1 MVMVVLTYTEQLA
14 RKLDLDDPAQGD
26 VREIRAAAERAAG
39 LTRELLTFARR
50 HANAPVLVNLHEV
63 FASLEGLIGR
73 IAGDTVSVEM
83 SLCATLASVFAERAD
98 LEQAL
103 INLALNARDAMP
115 SGGVLTIATSD
126 AAAGMASRPQVEVLV
141 RDTGV
146 GMDDARKTE
155 SSSRFSP
162 RKPAV
167 RDWAR
172 VTHRGRCGGDHG
184 RLDRRGERGRQG
196 DDLPDLVARRA
207 LALRGESACL
217 LRRWHPSRTSCSSRS
232 TSG

>member
-1 MVMVVLTYTEQLA
+1 MNPKGGAERPKSFAQVAGHVAHDIVNMVMVVLTYTEQLA

-146 GMDDARKTE
+146 GMDDATKNRIFEPFFTTK
-155 SSSRFSP
+155 SP
-162 RKPAV
+162 RSGTGLGLPIVAGVVATMGGSIAV
-167 RDWAR
+167 ESAEGKGTTFRI
-172 VTHRGRCGGDHG
+172 
-184 RLDRRGERGRQG
+184 L
-196 DDLPDLVARRA
+196 LPVAR
-207 LALRGESACL
+207 
-217 LRRWHPSRTSCSSRS
+217 
-232 TSG
+232 